1 MFDNVVNTVTLTNN
15 GKILGSR
22 EKEIYTLNELANIKK
37 YSKIDSSKFNM
48 KQQLNALADFMRDT
62 SIDDLLK
69 IITEYTDDR
78 GMAKEGSPFT
88 YGRL

>member
-1 MFDNVVNTVTLTNN
+1 
-15 GKILGSR
+15 
-22 EKEIYTLNELANIKK
+22 
-37 YSKIDSSKFNM
+37 M

-78 GMAKEGSPFT
+78 GMAKEGSPFADLKNIDFIEFIDLISRAYIDSIT
-88 YGRL
+88 ILKNQ